1 MKMIRYADDFV
12 ILVHG
17 TRDDARALRAEV
29 GRVLAPMGLRLSA
42 DKTRLTHIEEGFEF
56 LGWRIQRRKK
66 KGTRGT
72 TRVYTYPSKK
82 SLASIIDRIRIL
94 TRRTAHR
101 TLADL
106 LRRLNPAI
114 RGWCAYF
121 QHGVS
126 KRTFCYVDNFAF
138 RRILGWLYKRHPR
151 LNKHTVNRRF
161 LPGWRIR
168 DDGIEFFRACRV
180 PVTRYRYRG
189 TRIPSPRGGE
199 RHGITRVESRMRRN
213 AHVRFGGRPAETHPR
228 KRGQGAAGRPYTYV
242 PTWSGFCCT
251 AFVTGPVRAGRIV
264 GWATSSRMDT
274 GFVLGAL
281 EQAIQARK
289 HRDGGRPPGGLVH
302 HSDHGSQYL
311 SIALHRATRRRGH
324 RGIGRSRGL
333 LLRRRRRRGPGQV
346 PASAGPVLARRPL
359 EGPRRPRDRHRPV
372 GELVQPHPTPPR
384 QPRRPVAR
392 RRRTLLPSQPHHHRR
407 PARHGITNPPQNP
420 GRSRA
425 GQTGED

>member
-1 MKMIRYADDFV
+1 
-12 ILVHG
+12 
-17 TRDDARALRAEV
+17 
-29 GRVLAPMGLRLSA
+29 MGLRLSA

-199 RHGITRVESRMRRN
+199 RHGTTTGGEPDAQECARPVRR
-213 AHVRFGGRPAETHPR
+213 
-228 KRGQGAAGRPYTYV
+228 AAGGNPPAKT
-242 PTWSGFCCT
+242 
-251 AFVTGPVRAGRIV
+251 RAGRRRP
-264 GWATSSRMDT
+264 TLHLCPH
-274 GFVLGAL
+274 FLGVDV
-281 EQAIQARK
+281 
-289 HRDGGRPPGGLVH
+289 HGVRDGRLLAP
-302 HSDHGSQYL
+302 D
-311 SIALHRATRRRGH
+311 
-324 RGIGRSRGL
+324 RGL
-333 LLRRRRRRGPGQV
+333 ADQ
-346 PASAGPVLARRPL
+346 
-359 EGPRRPRDRHRPV
+359 
-372 GELVQPHPTPPR
+372 
-384 QPRRPVAR
+384 
-392 RRRTLLPSQPHHHRR
+392 
-407 PARHGITNPPQNP
+407 
-420 GRSRA
+420 
-425 GQTGED
+425 

>member
-228 KRGQGAAGRPYTYV
+228 KRGQGAAGRPYTYIR
-242 PTWSGFCCT
+242 TWVGFVYLATVLDCCT
-251 AFVTGPVRAGRIV
+251 KKVVGYAMADNMKTDLICKAIDMAVRRCPHQEEVTI
-264 GWATSSRMDT
+264 
-274 GFVLGAL
+274 F
-281 EQAIQARK
+281 
-289 HRDGGRPPGGLVH
+289 
-302 HSDHGSQYL
+302 HSDRGSQYTSQQFAKHL
-311 SIALHRATRRRGH
+311 KNYKILPSVGRTGVCWDNAWAESFNAT
-324 RGIGRSRGL
+324 
-333 LLRRRRRRGPGQV
+333 PGE
-346 PASAGPVLARRPL
+346 RT
-359 EGPRRPRDRHRPV
+359 RPRPWCTPHGKRPSKM
-372 GELVQPHPTPPR
+372 LPR
-384 QPRRPVAR
+384 G
-392 RRRTLLPSQPHHHRR
+392 S
-407 PARHGITNPPQNP
+407 N
-420 GRSRA
+420 
-425 GQTGED
+425 